1 MDNNI
6 IHNAPYYQ
14 EYNNDF
20 VIIPGEYSP
29 PNSHYAHIS
38 MEEYINSLNLT
49 EEQYNKLNKFKD
61 FIVPYTIG
69 SNGKVFKAI
78 TKQSKVKYIWYKKEE
93 HLVEIWGDEL
103 YISDGVLRVK
113 NRIKFV
119 IDNLLND
126 VYDINFKEKKSKKN
140 KNNLSNNKMDCSND

>member
-6 IHNAPYYQ
+6 IENAPYYQ
-14 EYNNDF
+14 EYNNNF
-20 VIIPGEYSP
+20 VIVPGEYSP

-38 MEEYINSLNLT
+38 MEKYINDLNLT
-49 EEQYNKLNKFKD
+49 EKQYNKLNKFKD
-61 FIVPYTIG
+61 YIVPYTIG

-93 HLVEIWGDEL
+93 HLVEIWGDE
-103 YISDGVLRVK
+103 IHIPNAILRVK

-126 VYDINFKEKKSKKN
+126 VYDINLKNKKLKKN
-140 KNNLSNNKMDCSND
+140 NDNLSNKIMDCSND

>member
-1 MDNNI
+1 MDNNVI
-6 IHNAPYYQ
+6 QNAPYYQ
-14 EYNNDF
+14 EYNNNF
-20 VIIPGEYSP
+20 VIVPGEYSP

-38 MEEYINSLNLT
+38 MEKYINDLNLT

-61 FIVPYTIG
+61 YIVPYTIG

-103 YISDGVLRVK
+103 YIPNAILRVK
-113 NRIKFV
+113 NRIKLV

-126 VYDINFKEKKSKKN
+126 VYDINLKNKKLKKN
-140 KNNLSNNKMDCSND
+140 NDNLSNKIMDCSND

>member
-6 IHNAPYYQ
+6 INNTPYYQ

-29 PNSHYAHIS
+29 PNSHYAHICIDK
-38 MEEYINSLNLT
+38 YINELNLT
-49 EEQYNKLNKFKD
+49 QEQYNKLNKFKD
-61 FIVPYTIG
+61 YIISFTIG

-103 YISDGVLRVK
+103 YISDAMLRVK
-113 NRIKFV
+113 NRIKLV
-119 IDNLLND
+119 IENILNGVYKINLNK
-126 VYDINFKEKKSKKN
+126 NKKN
-140 KNNLSNNKMDCSND
+140 ELNNSKMDCSYE